1 MKTQN
6 GQYGFITAI
15 SMVVGIVI
23 GSGIFFKA
31 DDILIATGGS
41 VLLGILGFLV
51 VGLGVL
57 FGSLVISEYAI
68 HNPSEG
74 GLIPFCKDA
83 FGPKIAYFV
92 SWFVISVYFPAIIV
106 ILAFVTAIYLSVL
119 LGIDSAT
126 FLYVGTALVLAFAFI
141 SNIVSKR
148 LGGTIQSVTTG
159 LQLVPLFII
168 GAIGLLFFNTGGA
181 GSSITSHDVTSNAS
195 FFTALIAIAFTFDGW
210 IVVTSI
216 GNEIKNPKKTL
227 PIALTAGVLITTI
240 IYILYFIGITNIVN
254 PADIISLGDAHVDIA
269 AQTIFGQHGSTIV
282 TAFVVIAVYGGV
294 NGMVLAYLRLPHA
307 IVEEGM
313 MKDILKINEHKTANG
328 FSKGVII
335 FDIITVSI
343 MLVIQILS
351 NEGIIFGNLATP
363 FDLSTLPITIIYFIY
378 IGLYIRV
385 FTVTSRQGVER
396 ARLMM
401 YVVVA
406 VLISLIVIYGAMQ
419 VNGLIYI
426 VFSLIAMIIGIPFK
440 NWQTK

>member
-307 IVEEGM
+307 IIEEGM